1 MHNGRVPPLRTLVAV
16 TIALGFGAVCG
27 AAPARAAESAG
38 IAVETNTDGCPDRA
52 EVIAAL
58 DVRVPSAAAGLGG
71 QTGGRRLVLERFDGE
86 GQGVR
91 LQLFDQ
97 TGVVELER
105 RLQSPPSDPHG
116 RRSVGVCA
124 ALAEATAQVVSRYL
138 KELGYHP
145 PAALPPPPV
154 TSSVVPTPSPQPET
168 PPPKQTETAPPP
180 AAVPAPEPK
189 PPPPRENPLAPL
201 RSSVRVGAASEWLI
215 VPGLSVGGRVGLGV
229 GDRWPRGEL
238 ALSLLVRRRWLALS
252 LTGGVSGE
260 TQAPV
265 TGTQPDAY
273 LALRAYPVRASAGGA
288 FRLPVGGLLLPAVG
302 VSLDW
307 LTFSAY
313 GLDQKQSARRLDSA
327 LEGGVGYL
335 RLFGRVGVGLRLAAG
350 WALGPRDFDAG
361 RSTPVFRTPGAYL
374 RGELQVGFALG
385 KDS

>member
-1 MHNGRVPPLRTLVAV
+1 MPSPRALVAV
-16 TIALGFGAVCG
+16 TVAFGFGAVWG

-58 DVRVPSAAAGLGG
+58 DVRLPGAATSLGG
-71 QTGGRRLVLERFDGE
+71 QTGARLLVLERSDADGP
-86 GQGVR
+86 GVR
-91 LQLFDQ
+91 LQLFDE

-105 RLQSPPSDPHG
+105 RLQSPPSDPRG

-145 PAALPPPPV
+145 PAAIPAAPV
-154 TSSVVPTPSPQPET
+154 ISSAVPPSPLQPS
-168 PPPKQTETAPPP
+168 PAPPKQTQPALPPSSSG
-180 AAVPAPEPK
+180 
-189 PPPPRENPLAPL
+189 ENPVAPL
-201 RSSVRVGAASEWLI
+201 RSSVRGGAASEWLI
-215 VPGLSVGGRVGLGV
+215 VPGLSTGGRVGLGV
-229 GDRWPRGEL
+229 GDRWPRWEV
-238 ALSLLVRRRWLALS
+238 ALSLLARRRWLALS
-252 LTGGVSGE
+252 LTGGVSDQ

-273 LALRAYPVRASAGGA
+273 LSLRAYPVRASAGGA

-307 LTFSAY
+307 VTFAGH
-313 GLDQKQSARRLDSA
+313 GLDQEQSGRRLDSA
-327 LEGGVGYL
+327 VEGGVGYL

-350 WALGPRDFDAG
+350 WALAPRDFDAG

-374 RGELQVGFALG
+374 RAELQVGFALG